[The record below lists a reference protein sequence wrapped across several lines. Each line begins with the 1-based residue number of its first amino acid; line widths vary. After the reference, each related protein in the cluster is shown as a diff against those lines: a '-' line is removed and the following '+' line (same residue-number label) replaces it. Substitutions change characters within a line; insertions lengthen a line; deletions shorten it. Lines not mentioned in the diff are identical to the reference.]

1 MRPSVIKVVTKHLR
15 IFAPLLATAAL
26 AAAGCGGATTSAS
39 SSYDSQSAAYS
50 KPAQATET
58 PTAKPVAG
66 STTELAGTK
75 EVAITNFAFKPAHV
89 KVKVGHTVTFVNNDD
104 VAHTATASDGT
115 FDSKTLEQGATFIFT
130 AKRAGTI
137 SYVCSFHPNMTGTIE
152 VTN

>member
-1 MRPSVIKVVTKHLR
+1 MRVVTKPLR
-15 IFAPLLATAAL
+15 IFGPLLATAAL
-26 AAAGCGGATTSAS
+26 AAAGCGAGTPSAS
-39 SSYDSQSAAYS
+39 SSYGGQSAAHS

-58 PTAKPVAG
+58 PTAKPFAG

-75 EVAITNFAFKPAHV
+75 EVAISNFAFKPAHV
-89 KVKVGHTVTFVNNDD
+89 KVKVGHTVTFVNDDD

-115 FDSKTLEQGATFIFT
+115 FDSKTLEQGATFIFK

-137 SYVCSFHPNMTGTIE
+137 SYVCSFHPNMTGTIV